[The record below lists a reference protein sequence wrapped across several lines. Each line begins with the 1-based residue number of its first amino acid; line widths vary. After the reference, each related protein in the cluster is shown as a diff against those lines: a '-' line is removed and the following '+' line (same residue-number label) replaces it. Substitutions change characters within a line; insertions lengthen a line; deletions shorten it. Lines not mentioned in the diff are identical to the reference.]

1 MWQHIVAMRA
11 TKQASSAPP
20 DLNHVSA
27 FVQVLEAGSFTA
39 AAREM
44 GLPKSSVS
52 RRVSAL
58 EESLRVRLIQRS
70 TRKLALTEAGRLY
83 FERARAALR
92 GLESA
97 GAAASDMSQEVAG
110 PIRFTAGNDNTGM
123 LAHLVGE
130 FLQRHPRIQ
139 IDVVLTPRRVD
150 LVAEG
155 FDLALRA
162 GPLVDSSLIV
172 RRIGR
177 VDHGLYASRAY
188 LRKAGRPQRVS
199 DLPRHRFVLFGE
211 PQARHQLRLTGP
223 RGDETVRIDGP
234 LVVHDLPFTTDAI
247 AAGIGI
253 GVVPEMYLGW
263 VLHGGMRANRDEL
276 VRLLPDHGVTGAE
289 LSLVSPPTAYEPA
302 RVGLLRD
309 FLAERL
315 RPLVQ
320 ACAAAAK
327 KKLGRS

>member
-1 MWQHIVAMRA
+1 MRA
-11 TKQASSAPP
+11 TKQAADAAP

-58 EESLRVRLIQRS
+58 EESLRVRLLQRS

-123 LAHLVGE
+123 LAHLIGE

-139 IDVVLTPRRVD
+139 LDVVLTPRRVD

-172 RRIGR
+172 RRLGR

-199 DLPRHRFVLFGE
+199 ELARHRFVLFGE

-223 RGDETVRIDGP
+223 RGDETVKIDGP
-234 LVVHDLPFTTDAI
+234 LVVHDLPFATDAI

-263 VLHGGMRANRDEL
+263 VLKGGMRANRDQL

-327 KKLGRS
+327 KQLGRS